1 MYHFTSSTQTGL
13 IQKGSQRT
21 QSNAFDSCA
30 QIRGHLNSGT
40 SPNTLLLGL
49 PSGWEEI
56 KARIS
61 SRNISDELA
70 LIPGSRL
77 WIVSVIDEQD
87 IQSAAW
93 DSKSPDYEKTSSK
106 KQVKKVLHR
115 NARTLIDRVSE
126 AAQSVTLPS
135 NCASSIVSSMPVS
148 HAYGNQLHRQVL

>member
-1 MYHFTSSTQTGL
+1 MISYK
-13 IQKGSQRT
+13 KGGQRT

-30 QIRGHLNSGT
+30 QISGHFNSGT

-77 WIVSVIDEQD
+77 RIVSVIDEQD
-87 IQSAAW
+87 IQSAAS
-93 DSKSPDYEKTSSK
+93 DSKSPDYAQDQQSK
-106 KQVKKVLHR
+106 SGQK
-115 NARTLIDRVSE
+115 D
-126 AAQSVTLPS
+126 AA
-135 NCASSIVSSMPVS
+135 
-148 HAYGNQLHRQVL
+148 